1 MTRNPTIASLLHRIH
16 YIEKMGT
23 GINRMKEACKEAGI
37 PEPEFKITGFFT
49 ILFRRKTSRN
59 IGINIGL
66 NETQKKIIELM
77 RQDSRITIPRIS
89 EIIGISKRNIEA
101 NISDLKKK
109 GIVERI
115 GSRKNGYWEV
125 REDGI

>member
-1 MTRNPTIASLLHRIH
+1 
-16 YIEKMGT
+16 
-23 GINRMKEACKEAGI
+23 MKI
-37 PEPEFKITGFFT
+37 V
-49 ILFRRKTSRN
+49 
-59 IGINIGL
+59 
-66 NETQKKIIELM
+66 ELM
-77 RQDSRITIPRIS
+77 RQDSRITTVRLS

-125 REDGI
+125 TKDGNIMSFLKNTGGCWRKIKGYWLNQSTICTLKI